1 MTLQNPATGGTVAVL
16 FDGELAATPE
26 TVRAVVALD
35 ASGRN
40 ELALLNT
47 TGPLAAGIAGG
58 VALIAGLIL
67 LLRKPRPAEPGPA
80 EPSRHL
86 AAG

>member
-1 MTLQNPATGGTVAVL
+1 
-16 FDGELAATPE
+16 
-26 TVRAVVALD
+26 VRAVVKLD
-35 ASGRN
+35 SSGRT

-47 TGPLAAGIAGG
+47 IIPLAAGIAGA
-58 VALIAGLIL
+58 VALVAGIL
-67 LLRKPRPAEPGPA
+67 LLVRKPRQDEPGPA

>member
-1 MTLQNPATGGTVAVL
+1 VT
-16 FDGELAATPE
+16 
-26 TVRAVVALD
+26 AVVDLD
-35 ASGRN
+35 SSGRT

-47 TGPLAAGIAGG
+47 IIPLAAGIAGA
-58 VALIAGLIL
+58 VALVAGIL
-67 LLRKPRPAEPGPA
+67 LLVRKRRPARPGPA

>member
-1 MTLQNPATGGTVAVL
+1 ML
-16 FDGELAATPE
+16 FDGDLRATPD

-35 ASGRN
+35 SSGRS

-47 TGPLAAGIAGG
+47 TVPLAAGIVGA
-58 VALIAGLIL
+58 VALVARIL
-67 LLRKPRPAEPGPA
+67 LLVRKPRQGQPGPA

>member
-1 MTLQNPATGGTVAVL
+1 ML
-16 FDGELAATPE
+16 FDGDLRATPD
-26 TVRAVVALD
+26 TVKAVVDLD
-35 ASGRN
+35 SSGRT

-47 TGPLAAGIAGG
+47 IIPLAAGIAGA
-58 VALIAGLIL
+58 VALVAGIL
-67 LLRKPRPAEPGPA
+67 LLMRRRRRAQPGPA

>member
-1 MTLQNPATGGTVAVL
+1 MTLRNPATGGTVAVL
-16 FDGELAATPE
+16 FDGDLAAIPA
-26 TVRAVVALD
+26 TVKAVVALD

-47 TGPLAAGIAGG
+47 TVPVAAGVAGA
-58 VALIAGLIL
+58 VALIAGIFL
-67 LLRKPRPAEPGPA
+67 LVRKPRRAQPGPA